1 MSDKQINKSPTILK
15 NTIKTQKNEINQL
28 QAKLAITTMAF
39 LYVADNS
46 LDGVMIIDQTKRV
59 VYVNQA
65 ATQLFGSNLTEIMG
79 QPIAIDF
86 NPALLSMNSDISTTV
101 SIPNNLGGH
110 FNLETSVLKTE
121 WNNEP
126 GYLIIFYNMSGIK
139 KIEELQAH
147 FATHDFLTGLPNR
160 YYFEQQLSQAIQDSH
175 DNKQQLV
182 LLYLNLDNFKIFND
196 TLGHAA
202 GDILLQKIAQL
213 LKNHIQRGDVI
224 ARLGGDEFALILKSV
239 TSPDSNN
246 TIAQAILKSLVTIIN
261 HEKKEEEISAS
272 LGISIYPENGD
283 RAIELIKNA
292 ELAML
297 LAKRFG
303 KNQYQFFSA
312 DLIVTNK
319 QDQQILNRLR
329 YALANKEFIVYYQP
343 IIDLIGTTCCGF
355 EALLRWNHPTLGLI
369 VPEQFLHYAE
379 EMGLMSLIGR
389 WVMQQAL
396 DDYNKLNLDS
406 FLFLSINMSA
416 DEFLSS
422 ETADY
427 ILSSMEDR
435 AISTQNLVVEITERA
450 IIRNPEATIKK
461 FKRLSEVGIQIAVDD
476 YGIGYSSLSLLKR
489 LPIAIMKIDK
499 SFIEDVDSDLNNQI
513 IVKSSIQLAH
523 NLGLKVIAEGAET
536 KDQVD
541 FLKQHGC
548 DYIQGYYFSKP
559 LDFTALSAYIQQLNP
574 L

>member
-1 MSDKQINKSPTILK
+1 M
-15 NTIKTQKNEINQL
+15 
-28 QAKLAITTMAF
+28 
-39 LYVADNS
+39 
-46 LDGVMIIDQTKRV
+46 
-59 VYVNQA
+59 
-65 ATQLFGSNLTEIMG
+65 
-79 QPIAIDF
+79 
-86 NPALLSMNSDISTTV
+86 
-101 SIPNNLGGH
+101 
-110 FNLETSVLKTE
+110 
-121 WNNEP
+121 
-126 GYLIIFYNMSGIK
+126 
-139 KIEELQAH
+139 
-147 FATHDFLTGLPNR
+147 
-160 YYFEQQLSQAIQDSH
+160 
-175 DNKQQLV
+175 
-182 LLYLNLDNFKIFND
+182 NLDNFKIFND